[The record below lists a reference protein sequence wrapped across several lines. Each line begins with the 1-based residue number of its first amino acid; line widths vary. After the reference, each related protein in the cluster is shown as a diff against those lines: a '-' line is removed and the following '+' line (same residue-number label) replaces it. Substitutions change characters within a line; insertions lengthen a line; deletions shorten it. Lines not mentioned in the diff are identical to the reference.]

1 MTTLVDRPVVD
12 LLDPTFH
19 VGDPHP
25 AYRWMRQHEPIYR
38 DETNNLW
45 CITRMEHLRHVER
58 HASTFISSRGYRSV
72 WVPIET
78 SMISKDDP
86 AHTRQRKLISDRF
99 TPRAAGRRED
109 DIRQLV
115 REAMALFSLSGR
127 VEFVDAF
134 AARIPAITTCRLI
147 GWDDTRWRDVSSWS
161 ERVMRIDTMARDPQ
175 HGADGLRAVLEIA
188 AAVEPAL
195 AERRECP
202 RDDLLSVW
210 ASAELDGCPMTEAEI
225 NSELGLVIP
234 GGVDTTRTTLSRALI
249 LFCQRNDLWEQLA
262 ADPALIPSAVEELF
276 RWITPLNNMFRTVA
290 EDTEV
295 DGVAMK
301 AGDRIALVYPSA
313 NRDERVFDNPDELDF
328 TRDPNPHIAFGFGT
342 HFCLGANVA
351 RVSLRVALEELTST
365 LTNLR
370 VGAEPVYEA
379 NVFVKAVQHF
389 EMAFDR
395 R

>member
-1 MTTLVDRPVVD
+1 
-12 LLDPTFH
+12 
-19 VGDPHP
+19 
-25 AYRWMRQHEPIYR
+25 
-38 DETNNLW
+38 
-45 CITRMEHLRHVER
+45 
-58 HASTFISSRGYRSV
+58 
-72 WVPIET
+72 
-78 SMISKDDP
+78 
-86 AHTRQRKLISDRF
+86 
-99 TPRAAGRRED
+99 
-109 DIRQLV
+109 
-115 REAMALFSLSGR
+115 
-127 VEFVDAF
+127 
-134 AARIPAITTCRLI
+134 
-147 GWDDTRWRDVSSWS
+147 
-161 ERVMRIDTMARDPQ
+161 MRIDTMARDPQ